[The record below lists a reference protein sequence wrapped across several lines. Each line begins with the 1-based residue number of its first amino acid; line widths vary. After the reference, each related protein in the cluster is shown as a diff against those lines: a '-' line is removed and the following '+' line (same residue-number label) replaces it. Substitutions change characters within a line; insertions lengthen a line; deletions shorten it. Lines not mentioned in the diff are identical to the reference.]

1 MTAPVT
7 TSGPDSAAAVLAA
20 AEMVRQN
27 DYLKLRNAQLQED
40 VAGLAAENGRL
51 QQELER
57 VVGRRALRL
66 AAEAAATPT
75 GDR

>member
-1 MTAPVT
+1 MAAGTE
-7 TSGPDSAAAVLAA
+7 AAAILAT

-40 VAGLAAENGRL
+40 VAGLSADNERL
-51 QQELER
+51 RQELER
-57 VVGRRALRL
+57 VVGRRALRI
-66 AAEAAATPT
+66 AAENAANSSV

>member
-1 MTAPVT
+1 MADDTA
-7 TSGPDSAAAVLAA
+7 GPGSAAAVLAA

-40 VAGLAAENGRL
+40 VAGLAADNERL
-51 QQELER
+51 RQELER
-57 VVGRRALRL
+57 IVGRRALRL
-66 AAEAAATPT
+66 AAEAAATTPS

>member
-1 MTAPVT
+1 MPAEDPSPT
-7 TSGPDSAAAVLAA
+7 SAAAILAA

-40 VAGLAAENGRL
+40 VAGLSAENERL
-51 QQELER
+51 RQELER
-57 VVGRRALRL
+57 VVGRRTLRL
-66 AAEAAATPT
+66 AGEAAAATPLT

>member
-1 MTAPVT
+1 VTDPAPGQATTA
-7 TSGPDSAAAVLAA
+7 AILAT

-40 VAGLAAENGRL
+40 VAGLAADNERL
-51 QQELER
+51 RQELER
-57 VVGRRALRL
+57 IVGRRALRL
-66 AAEAAATPT
+66 AAEAATTTPA

>member
-1 MTAPVT
+1 MSAPE
-7 TSGPDSAAAVLAA
+7 DQLNSAAAILAT

-27 DYLKLRNAQLQED
+27 DYLKLRNAQLQDD
-40 VAGLAAENGRL
+40 VTGLTAENGRL
-51 QQELER
+51 LQELER

-66 AAEAAATPT
+66 AAEAAAANPT